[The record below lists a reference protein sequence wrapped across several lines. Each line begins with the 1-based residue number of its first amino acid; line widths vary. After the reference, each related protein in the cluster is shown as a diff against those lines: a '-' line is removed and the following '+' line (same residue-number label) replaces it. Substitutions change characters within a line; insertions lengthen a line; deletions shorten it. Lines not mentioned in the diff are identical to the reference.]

1 MSQVYRALE
10 KAEKEKRG
18 KLPEDPLSRIFEEE
32 PIAPK
37 EEKRLRPPKWGI
49 EKIEVPSDDDSSVLI
64 APRHSFG
71 EEQFGKL
78 KTYIFR
84 RSPQP
89 PCSILITSSGL
100 GEGKTTVAINL
111 ALAISQ
117 EIQKKVILVDA
128 DLRKPSIYPE
138 KYMNSKGLSDY
149 LSGQSSTEE
158 IINNFESENFMI
170 IPAGTA
176 SQKPA
181 ELIGSKKMKELL
193 KNLRKDCD
201 DTFVLIDS
209 SPVLSTAEPLLL
221 SELVDGVILVV
232 MAAQVP
238 KAAVRRVVESIGREK
253 MIGVVFNQKD
263 MRPGKHYYDYYYRY
277 SRKDTR

>member
-10 KAEKEKRG
+10 KAEKEKRR
-18 KLPEDPLSRIFEEE
+18 KLPEDPLSSIFEEE
-32 PIAPK
+32 PIRPK
-37 EEKRLRPPKWGI
+37 EVRPAKNLNLRPAKVEIPLPENEEI
-49 EKIEVPSDDDSSVLI
+49 LI

-71 EEQFGKL
+71 EEQFRKL

-89 PCSILITSSGL
+89 PCTILITSSGP
-100 GEGKTTVAINL
+100 GEGKTTVSINL

-128 DLRKPSIYPE
+128 DLRKPSIFPE

-149 LSGQSSTEE
+149 LSGQYSTEE
-158 IINNFESENFMI
+158 IISNFERENFLI
-170 IPAGTA
+170 IPAGTP
-176 SQKPA
+176 SEKPA
-181 ELIGSKKMKELL
+181 ELIGSRKMKELL

-209 SPVLSTAEPLLL
+209 PPVLSTAEPLLL

-232 MAAQVP
+232 MAGKFP

-253 MIGVVFNQKD
+253 MIGVVFNQKE
-263 MRPGKHYYDYYYRY
+263 MRAGKHYYDRYYRY
-277 SRKDTR
+277 YRKDTR